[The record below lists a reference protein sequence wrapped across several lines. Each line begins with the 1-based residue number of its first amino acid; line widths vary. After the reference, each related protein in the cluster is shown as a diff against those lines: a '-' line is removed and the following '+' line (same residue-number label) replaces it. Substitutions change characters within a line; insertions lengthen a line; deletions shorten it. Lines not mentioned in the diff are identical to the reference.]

1 MIACSRN
8 CFLASLS
15 ALLVCACGGSKGADS
30 ANTAAASTTDS
41 RDASASAASAASA
54 DSGAAMDAGAPKPR
68 GKLPP
73 DVVQKIIKA
82 GFPGMAQCYAAG
94 LARTPGLAGTVNVRF
109 VIDVDG
115 HVSEAAESTEA
126 PTGTTQFDAVA
137 PSKRTAAV
145 SRFPDAEVTKCVVG
159 EFANLKFPKPEGGGT
174 VAVVYPVVFKAK

>member
-1 MIACSRN
+1 M
-8 CFLASLS
+8 LVVS

-30 ANTAAASTTDS
+30 SKTAAASTTDS
-41 RDASASAASAASA
+41 RDASAGAASA
-54 DSGAAMDAGAPKPR
+54 DSGGAIDAGGPKAR

-73 DVVQKIIKA
+73 EVVQKIIKA
-82 GFPGMAQCYAAG
+82 GFPSMAQCYAAG

-126 PTGTTQFDAVA
+126 PTGTTQFDAMA
-137 PSKRTAAV
+137 SSKPTAAV
-145 SRFPDAEVTKCVVG
+145 SRFPDAEVTKCVVA

-174 VAVVYPVVFKAK
+174 LTVVYPVVFKAK